1 MKLILRLESL
11 MRISVFEQQ
20 TQTETEKVE
29 EVLGKRNSAANSGRQ
44 SNRKRDIKAVA
55 KLDERS

>member
-1 MKLILRLESL
+1 

-29 EVLGKRNSAANSGRQ
+29 EVLGKRNSAANTGRQ